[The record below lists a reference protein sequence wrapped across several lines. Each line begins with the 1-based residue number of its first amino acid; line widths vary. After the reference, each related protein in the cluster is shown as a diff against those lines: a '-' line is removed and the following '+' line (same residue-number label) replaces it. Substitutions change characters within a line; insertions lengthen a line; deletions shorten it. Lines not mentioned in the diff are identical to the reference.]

1 MVPEIIL
8 EDKEVTEIN
17 AFHLTVRVNI
27 KEISEVVQFYS
38 EGQTSNYDFTFL
50 QGRIANI
57 QGAVNRL
64 ESLIEHLGVLQLRRR
79 IDD

>member
-38 EGQTSNYDFTFL
+38 EGQTRNYDFTFL